1 MGDAEIMEKLGDG
14 VGKLAKTWIFF
25 VYFNLI
31 LYATWTKI
39 EDDWG

>member
-1 MGDAEIMEKLGDG
+1 MGDADG
-14 VGKLAKTWIFF
+14 KIGGWCGKIGKDMDFF